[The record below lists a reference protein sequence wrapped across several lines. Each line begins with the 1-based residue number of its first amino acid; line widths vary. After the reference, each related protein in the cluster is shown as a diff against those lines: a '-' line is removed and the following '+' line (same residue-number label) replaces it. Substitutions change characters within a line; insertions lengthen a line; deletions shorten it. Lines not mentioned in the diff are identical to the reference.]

1 MGIVRGKKTFESI
14 GKRGNLSREM
24 FFLAILLGSVK
35 MKAGFK
41 FFEKK
46 NARKFTKNK
55 RDIRRKSDFCPF
67 WS

>member
-1 MGIVRGKKTFESI
+1 MGVIRGKKTFESI

-41 FFEKK
+41 FCFKK
-46 NARKFTKNK
+46 RCKKIYK
-55 RDIRRKSDFCPF
+55 K
-67 WS
+67 